1 MVRGKGH
8 KSEINEVKR
17 LIMLKEKNGH
27 DATFERALLKSWATY
42 TGWEYAGDA
51 LQSIPVATQRKIRR
65 VNNTSIEMG

>member
-27 DATFERALLKSWATY
+27 DATFERELLKSWSTY
-42 TGWEYAGDA
+42 EDWEYAGEV
-51 LQSIPVATQRKIRR
+51 LQSIARSPHIKIK
-65 VNNTSIEMG
+65 G